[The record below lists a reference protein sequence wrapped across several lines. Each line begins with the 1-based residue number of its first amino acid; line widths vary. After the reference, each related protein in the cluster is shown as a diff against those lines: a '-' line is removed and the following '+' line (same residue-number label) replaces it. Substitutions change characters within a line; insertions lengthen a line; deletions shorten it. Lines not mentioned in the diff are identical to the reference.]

1 MWCWLPGQ
9 RTRQV
14 EAGQQQAGRF
24 LLAERVDG
32 DQATTSLAIGGAG
45 AVDQAAE
52 LAGGDGGGQAPHHGQ
67 GDPAGGV
74 TEDELFLFEGP
85 EQAVRANR
93 RLRAVTGGW
102 LLRTAWMSCLV
113 ISRRLPARP
122 AQLTSV
128 RNRQL
133 R

>member
-14 EAGQQQAGRF
+14 EAGQQQADRF

-52 LAGGDGGGQAPHHGQ
+52 LAGGDGGGQAPHHGREIPRV
-67 GDPAGGV
+67 GSRKMS
-74 TEDELFLFEGP
+74 FSC
-85 EQAVRANR
+85 
-93 RLRAVTGGW
+93 LRA
-102 LLRTAWMSCLV
+102 
-113 ISRRLPARP
+113 
-122 AQLTSV
+122 
-128 RNRQL
+128 RNRL
-133 R
+133 CGPTGDCGLSRVAGS